1 MNRPRTGVASE
12 DLRGAVGDDLVRV
25 HVRGR
30 AGACLKNIQH
40 EVDIVLAVH
49 DLLRSRPDRRR
60 RLRRDATQFLI
71 DLRGGALDQR
81 EGAEEAAGEA
91 QIADGEVADGSLR
104 LRAPQ
109 GIVRHLHLTH

>member
-25 HVRGR
+25 HIRGC
-30 AGACLKNIQH
+30 AGACLEDI
-40 EVDIVLAVH
+40 EDELDIVLAVH
-49 DLLRSRPDRRR
+49 DLLRGRFDRRR
-60 RLRRDATQFLI
+60 RLRRDAADLLI

-81 EGAEEAAGEA
+81 EGADEAAGESQVA
-91 QIADGEVADGSLR
+91 DGEIADGALR